1 MDDEYE
7 RRYCKRCMIFTH
19 VDDNGNCELCAEYD
33 ALRKEVEEL
42 KALKCSK
49 SEYDLRIQAE
59 DLAVLSELL
68 RKEVEKLKAKI
79 RVFRVPDELVE
90 LIQRV
95 YAAPIGPDKIEASEL
110 FGQGS
115 GYWVESLLQAQGII
129 ADQSGGE

>member
-1 MDDEYE
+1 MGTGKCPKCGSPDAALQE
-7 RRYCKRCMIFTH
+7 T
-19 VDDNGNCELCAEYD
+19 VT
-33 ALRKEVEEL
+33 ALRTENEEL

-59 DLAVLSELL
+59 DLAVLNELL
-68 RKEVEKLKAKI
+68 RTEIEKLKAKI

-95 YAAPIGPDKIEASEL
+95 YAAPIGPSRIEASEL

-129 ADQSGGE
+129 ADQSGGD